1 MKNFWNR
8 FVHEEDGAEMVE
20 WAIVIAIAAVI
31 AVPVLA
37 LVRIA
42 SSKVNDASELIGN
55 INPAEYIS
63 QGNGG
68 GGGTGTG
75 AGSGGTTTPAGRAGG
90 TGGTNPAGSNP

>member
-1 MKNFWNR
+1 MKNFWKR

-68 GGGTGTG
+68 GGTGT
-75 AGSGGTTTPAGRAGG
+75 GSGGTTPPAGGA
-90 TGGTNPAGSNP
+90 GGTNPAGSNTP